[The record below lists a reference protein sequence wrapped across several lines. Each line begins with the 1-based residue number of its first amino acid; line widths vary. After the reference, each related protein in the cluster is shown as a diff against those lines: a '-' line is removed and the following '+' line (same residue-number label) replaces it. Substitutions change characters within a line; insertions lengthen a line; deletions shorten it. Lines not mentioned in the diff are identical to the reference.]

1 MADIIKTDMIK
12 KEELMGFI
20 ERIERM
26 EEDIA
31 AIRSYIKE
39 VYAQAKST
47 GYEPKIIK
55 QIIKLRKMAE
65 AERVQAD
72 EELETYRIALNV

>member
-1 MADIIKTDMIK
+1 MADIIKTYMIK

-31 AIRSYIKE
+31 VIRADIKE

-55 QIIKLRKMAE
+55 QIIKLRKIAE

>member
-1 MADIIKTDMIK
+1 MTDIIKTGMIK

-31 AIRSYIKE
+31 AIRSDIKE

-55 QIIKLRKMAE
+55 QIIKLRKIAE

>member
-1 MADIIKTDMIK
+1 MAGIIKTDMIK

-20 ERIERM
+20 ERIERK

-31 AIRSYIKE
+31 AIRSDIKE